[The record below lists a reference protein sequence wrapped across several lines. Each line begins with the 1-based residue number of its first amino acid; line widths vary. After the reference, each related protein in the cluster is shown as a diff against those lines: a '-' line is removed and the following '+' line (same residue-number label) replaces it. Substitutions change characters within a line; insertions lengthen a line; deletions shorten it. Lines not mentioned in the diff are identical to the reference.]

1 MKILSVVVLA
11 LGLATA
17 FKSAPAYSQDFKE
30 FLFCDN
36 CSTSAQ
42 FESVAKT
49 RPTRTGEWL
58 YAVGNRVTGEMRF
71 VTVFYTAPGQVPLS
85 IGESTQ
91 KSASGGVTIM
101 QVPIENPYVVAPE
114 DSMVPFV
121 SQSSGT
127 WATSTR
133 ATPAEEYQFVAMVSA
148 ASNRIVVTSP
158 LDKDGFD
165 SLAGAQMELVGPYL
179 WGKLTESNPGWAGT
193 SITGS
198 LKNALDK
205 ALGWSEGKG
214 PVACI
219 IFQNG
224 DFACFQINPTAVSA
238 PVYLEGTGKDR
249 DNNPISRTPSLP
261 NGGGFGTK
269 VVHENGDARGYSA
282 GGNSRLI
289 CAFVNGGLDHCWVEY
304 VIQ

>member
-11 LGLATA
+11 LGLAAA
-17 FKSAPAYSQDFKE
+17 FKSAPAHSQDFKE

-85 IGESTQ
+85 IGEPAQ
-91 KSASGGVTIM
+91 KDVSGGVTIM

-133 ATPAEEYQFVAMVSA
+133 ATPAQEHEFLAIVH
-148 ASNRIVVTSP
+148 ASSNSIVVNAP
-158 LDKDGFD
+158 PGDNRFD
-165 SLAGAQMELVGPYL
+165 SLAGAEMQVVGPLL
-179 WGKLTESNPGWAGT
+179 WGAMTASNPGWNGNEIVGAVKEV
-193 SITGS
+193 
-198 LKNALDK
+198 LFRAV
-205 ALGWSEGKG
+205 GWTAGKG
-214 PVACI
+214 PTACLV
-219 IFQNG
+219 FLNG
-224 DFACFQINPTAVSA
+224 DFACFQINPADKNA
-238 PVYLEGTGKDR
+238 PIYIEGTGKDR

-261 NGGGFGTK
+261 NGGNTQTK
-269 VVHENGDARGYSA
+269 VVYDNGGGRGYSA
-282 GGNSRLI
+282 GGNTRLT
-289 CAFVNGGLDHCWVEY
+289 CAFVNGGLDHCWLEY